1 VEEAMMICMMAQKG
15 RRGILRAKDLKGEW
29 CEAVIGIYLLTEDR
43 IKLRAVVKM
52 ATKFLVM

>member
-1 VEEAMMICMMAQKG
+1 MMICMMAQKG